1 MLALRQ
7 LSETFLLRSGLVGQ
21 FVAGVG
27 GVGVWGQVSG
37 RGLILVLRAEAL
49 LLRAQCRAATDWLPA
64 SSSRHGHRYTKPAP
78 PRCYTGQLGTEHTG
92 LLTSMY

>member
-37 RGLILVLRAEAL
+37 RGLILVLRVGG
-49 LLRAQCRAATDWLPA
+49 ATPRSATSPLPA
-64 SSSRHGHRYTKPAP
+64 CH
-78 PRCYTGQLGTEHTG
+78 
-92 LLTSMY
+92 